1 MSRHRTAARAITISL
16 AAHAAL
22 NSRLLRRPPDA
33 DGVDEAALSRERIS
47 VLLPLR
53 NEAHRVLPCLRA
65 LTSQVALHTAEAVEF
80 VVLDDHSDDATAD
93 IVEAMCRH
101 EPRMRSVRS
110 VQEPPEGFLGKP
122 WACAQLAAAADPQ
135 ATVLVFVDA
144 DVLLTPHGLTRTV
157 TLLRQSSLDFVSP
170 YPRQRAES
178 TAERLV
184 QPLLQWT
191 WLTFAPLRLAER
203 TRRTSLALAN
213 GQLLAVDA
221 RSYSDAGGHAGAG
234 VRGAVLEDLALARA
248 LRRRGHVGGMAD
260 GTSVSTCR
268 MYESWPEL
276 RDGYS
281 KSLWAAGGGHPV
293 ASIGQVAF
301 LSWLYLRPDAIS
313 YAAGVASR
321 LITARRTGGRGWP
334 DALAHPASVALLAA
348 LTARS
353 WHGRLTGRLQWK
365 GRPVVAGPEAG

>member
-1 MSRHRTAARAITISL
+1 MSRRRTAARAFTISL

-22 NSRLLRRPPDA
+22 NGRLLRRPPEA
-33 DGVDEAALSRERIS
+33 DEVDEAALSGERIS

-53 NEAHRVLPCLRA
+53 NEAHRVLLCLRA
-65 LTSQVALHTAEAVEF
+65 LTSQVALHTAQAVEF
-80 VVLDDHSDDATAD
+80 VVLDDQSSDGTAE

-101 EPRMRSVRS
+101 EPRMRLVRGS
-110 VQEPPEGFLGKP
+110 QEPPDGFLGKP

-135 ATVLVFVDA
+135 ATVLVFLDA
-144 DVLLTPHGLTRTV
+144 DVVLTPHALTRTV
-157 TLLRQSSLDFVSP
+157 TLLRQSRLDFVSP

-178 TAERLV
+178 TPERLV
-184 QPLLQWT
+184 QPLLQWS
-191 WLTFAPLRLAER
+191 WLTLAPLRLAER

-221 RSYSDAGGHAGAG
+221 RSYADAGGHAAPD

-248 LRRRGHVGGMAD
+248 LRRRGHAGGMAD
-260 GTSVSTCR
+260 GTSLATCR

-281 KSLWAAGGGHPV
+281 KSLWAAGGGHPA
-293 ASIGQVAF
+293 ASLGQVAF
-301 LSWLYLRPDAIS
+301 LGWLYLRPDPIS
-313 YAAGVASR
+313 YAAGVTSR
-321 LITARRTGGRGWP
+321 LIAARRTGGRGWP
-334 DALAHPASVALLAA
+334 DALWHPASVALLAV

-353 WHGRLTGRLQWK
+353 WQGRLTGGLQWK
-365 GRPVVAGPEAG
+365 GRPVVARPEAG